1 MYLLS
6 VVVPCFNEEGGLR
19 RLHDVLVAALA
30 GRVPEYE
37 VVLVDD
43 GSTDRTLRE
52 ARQLAALNPR
62 FRYVSLSRN
71 FGKESAMLCGL
82 RHARGDRVAI
92 MDADLQ
98 HPPDVL
104 RRMLRV
110 LDSGCD
116 QVVARRDRSGE
127 QWGRRAAARWY
138 YRLAART
145 CAVPLPDGAGDFRV
159 LSRRAVDAVLA
170 LPEYTRFSKG
180 LFSWIG
186 FDTAYVSFRD
196 ARRARGTSR
205 WSVRSLVDHGI
216 SGLVAFNDRPLRSS
230 LCLGVVTSLLAAGGC
245 AAALAHAAVDGSRS
259 AVHAALT
266 AVVVVV
272 GGVQL
277 VFLGVLGEYLGRIYA
292 ETRRRPHY
300 LVKEIGPDSAPDG
313 CHRLRPAEPVAELAS

>member
-19 RLHDVLVAALA
+19 KLHDALVAALA

-104 RRMLRV
+104 CRMLRV

-127 QWGRRAAARWY
+127 QWGRRAA
-138 YRLAART
+138 
-145 CAVPLPDGAGDFRV
+145 
-159 LSRRAVDAVLA
+159 
-170 LPEYTRFSKG
+170 
-180 LFSWIG
+180 
-186 FDTAYVSFRD
+186 
-196 ARRARGTSR
+196 
-205 WSVRSLVDHGI
+205 
-216 SGLVAFNDRPLRSS
+216 
-230 LCLGVVTSLLAAGGC
+230 
-245 AAALAHAAVDGSRS
+245 
-259 AVHAALT
+259 
-266 AVVVVV
+266 
-272 GGVQL
+272 
-277 VFLGVLGEYLGRIYA
+277 
-292 ETRRRPHY
+292 
-300 LVKEIGPDSAPDG
+300 
-313 CHRLRPAEPVAELAS
+313 